1 MRKASQVQ
9 RLREEQNRAVQITND
24 EIDKWKKLNTDY
36 KNLSDRLLTLP
47 NKITHEVMVPFGPFA
62 FMPGQLVHTNEIMVL
77 LGDNWFVERSA
88 KQATQIVKRRIKS
101 TEKQLED
108 LQLQKNLLVNRT
120 SFTNEIHHLTEGMG
134 DIKEI
139 NEKYDEE
146 KEKEWKVQH
155 KKNVKKYHADLQRKK
170 LEDKEANQKKQEDQS
185 LWERLEE
192 LEKLEA
198 ERNEL
203 DEDDTAADTK
213 PSQEESQPPPS
224 AERTLSPGQKT
235 VRWLD
240 ELTEEKDPTD
250 SSSSESDEGTE
261 HDKRTENKGNPGVI
275 HFTHSPVVPC
285 LTELPAAT
293 QKEEGSGM
301 IINSPTDIYKYFGQ
315 KSQTAPK
322 SILKSTSF
330 EGNLPQENSSS
341 VPVKMIEQKSH
352 FQREKAVTEEVVEKI
367 PQMPINKNTDSDTK
381 PQQPKP
387 VSRFKA
393 SRLQR

>member
-1 MRKASQVQ
+1 MKASQVQ
-9 RLREEQNRAVQITND
+9 RLQEEQDRAVQITND

-77 LGDNWFVERSA
+77 LGENWFVERSA

-134 DIKEI
+134 EIKEI
-139 NEKYDEE
+139 TEKYDEE

-155 KKNVKKYHADLQRKK
+155 KQNVKKYRADLQRKK
-170 LEDKEANQKKQEDQS
+170 LEDKETNRKKQEDES

-203 DEDDTAADTK
+203 DEDDTVADTK
-213 PSQEESQPPPS
+213 HSQEESQPPPS
-224 AERTLSPGQKT
+224 AAKTLSPGQKT

-240 ELTEEKDPTD
+240 EITEEKDPTD
-250 SSSSESDEGTE
+250 SSSSESDEGPE

-285 LTELPAAT
+285 LTELTAST
-293 QKEEGSGM
+293 QKEEGSDM

-330 EGNLPQENSSS
+330 EGNLPQENSPS
-341 VPVKMIEQKSH
+341 VPVKKIEQKSH

-393 SRLQR
+393 SRSQR